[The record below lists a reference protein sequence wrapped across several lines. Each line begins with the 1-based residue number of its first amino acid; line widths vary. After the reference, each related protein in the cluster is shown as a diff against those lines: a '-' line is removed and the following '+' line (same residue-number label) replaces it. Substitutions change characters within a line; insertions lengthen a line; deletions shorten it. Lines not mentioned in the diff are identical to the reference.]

1 MTNNRI
7 FLTFISALLML
18 TASATSWVGERQDS
32 LFVEKAL
39 VKAAKDKP
47 SCPTLYFARMFIDRP
62 YVAYTLE
69 VANDKCVVVN
79 TRQLDC
85 TTLVENVVALTICSQ
100 KGKRKFADFVD
111 ALRQLR
117 YRDGRMNGYTLR
129 LHYFTDWI
137 ENNTAMGFVTER
149 QQPRSPFSAVQTI
162 KVGYMTSHPNSYKA
176 LRQHPEYVSEIAKT
190 EKALNGKTFRYIPKA
205 KIKNTKLLRSTI
217 KDGDI
222 IAITCNK
229 QGLDI
234 AHLGFAVWRS
244 DGLHLL
250 NASMIHYKVIE
261 EPKTLYTYLQE
272 HKSHTG
278 IRVIALS
285 HEL

>member
-62 YVAYTLE
+62 YVAHTLE

-100 KGKRKFADFVD
+100 KGKRKFTDFVD

-250 NASMIHYKVIE
+250 NASMIHHKVIE
-261 EPKTLYTYLQE
+261 EPKTLYTYLRE